1 MKTDVISVSSR
12 GEGLEKVLQQ
22 VEKVAAYK
30 DLSPKNTLHLRLLA
44 EELVGMMRSIT
55 GETKGEFWME
65 DDKNEFRLHLR
76 TWTSMDF
83 EKREQLLAASTS
95 GKNEAARG
103 LMGRLRN
110 FFEQGGEASSLYMY
124 GPDMGEF
131 SGNPA
136 LGLEWS
142 MSAYQRQLEAASK
155 SDEKARE
162 MWDELEKSVVTHVAD
177 EIKVSIRG
185 EQAEM
190 VIYKKMA

>member
-190 VIYKKMA
+190 IIYKKMA